1 MKGKIK
7 GFIIGAVA
15 AATLTAGVTALA
27 AGKIEIKALLNEDIK
42 IMFHGNEAV
51 LHDENGDRVYPI
63 SYNGTT
69 YVPIRGVAQLYG
81 DVVSWDGD
89 TQSAII
95 GASQAEQDS
104 DEIYKLGAVTPFT
117 FPGYRFAYNVIGEK
131 YWDTVIESVTV
142 ESAVQNDAGEYVLK
156 VAMAGH
162 VENVAKFI
170 SPRLHV
176 KFVFCDS
183 YGLEIGSAEGTLYGA
198 NKDGTALTG
207 TVTLVA
213 PKGAV
218 MLGLD
223 KNSAQ

>member
-1 MKGKIK
+1 MNKVKNILV
-7 GFIIGAVA
+7 GAVA
-15 AATLTAGVTALA
+15 ALMLSSAITALA

-42 IMFHGNEAV
+42 IVFHGNEAV

-81 DVVSWDGD
+81 DIVSWDGD

-95 GASQAEQDS
+95 GASQTEQDS
-104 DEIYKLGAVTPFT
+104 SEIYKLGAVTPFT
-117 FPGYRFAYNVIGEK
+117 FPGYRFAYNVLGER
-131 YWDTVIESVTV
+131 YWDTIIERVTV
-142 ESAVQNDAGEYVLK
+142 ESAIQNDAGEYVLK

-162 VENVAKFI
+162 VENVAKSI
-170 SPRLHV
+170 SPRLHI

-183 YGLEIGSAEGTLYGA
+183 YGLEVGTADGTLYGA
-198 NKDGTALTG
+198 NRDGTELTG

-213 PKGAV
+213 PKGSV